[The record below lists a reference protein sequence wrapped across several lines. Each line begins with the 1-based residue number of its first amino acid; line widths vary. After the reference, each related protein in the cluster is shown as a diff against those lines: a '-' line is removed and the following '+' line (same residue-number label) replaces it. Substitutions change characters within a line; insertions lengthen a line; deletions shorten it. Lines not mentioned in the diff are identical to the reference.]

1 MASKTWSSRDRVRA
15 ALSHERPDRV
25 PFNFWMDRRLMARYA
40 ARYGEYF
47 RITHFGADVLE
58 SFPGWMWPAGP
69 TIERDGTVWHV
80 APLVQSL
87 AEVLDLPVPD
97 PTDDAVYDPIRA
109 DRARFPDVAIFVD
122 VVGPLT
128 ILHGMRLYQNLFLDI
143 YDSPEVLEQIIR
155 RWASIYAALVERL
168 VRLDI
173 DAIYLMDDIAGRD
186 GLMLSREHIRQ
197 TVFACFAEPIAIAH
211 AAGLPVLFHSDGDLT
226 AILDDL
232 VELGFDAVN
241 PLEPPLN
248 DLDAFRA
255 RYRGQ
260 LAVYGGLDTYGVIP
274 NGTPADVRR
283 HVLRTFETLG
293 PSGGLILSTHDIPIH
308 TPEANI
314 EAMVET
320 IRQECRYQHT

>member
-1 MASKTWSSRDRVRA
+1 MSDVPWSGRDRVRA
-15 ALSHERPDRV
+15 ALRRERPDRA

-40 ARYGEYF
+40 ARYGEHF

-58 SFPGWMWPAGP
+58 SFPGWTWPAGP
-69 TIERDGTVWHV
+69 TVERDGTAWHV
-80 APLVQSL
+80 APLVDSL
-87 AEVLDLPVPD
+87 AEVLDLPLPD

-128 ILHGMRLYQNLFLDI
+128 ILHGMRLYQNLFLDV
-143 YDSPEVLEQIIR
+143 YDSPEVLERIIR
-155 RWASIYAALVERL
+155 RWAGIYAALVERL
-168 VRLDI
+168 VRLDV

-186 GLMLSREHIRQ
+186 GLLLSLAHIRQ
-197 TVFACFAEPIAIAH
+197 IVFACFAEPIAIAH

-226 AILDDL
+226 AALDAL

-241 PLEPPLN
+241 PLEPQLN
-248 DLDAFRA
+248 DLRAFQE
-255 RYRGQ
+255 RYGDR

-283 HVLRTFETLG
+283 HVLETFETLG
-293 PSGGLILSTHDIPIH
+293 RSGGLILSTHDIPIH
-308 TPEANI
+308 TPEANVQ
-314 EAMVET
+314 AMVDT
-320 IRQECRYQHT
+320 IRCECVY